1 MQFTGNGAL
10 RRGRRLCKKVELFT
24 GLEADSFA
32 WGYGDLGAGSWV
44 TPDAGFARLYG
55 EDSEATEFDAV
66 ACDERLLHAFEDG
79 VHGGFSLCTRQ
90 AGSLHNPLN
99 EVLLNHL
106 SRCP

>member
-1 MQFTGNGAL
+1 M
-10 RRGRRLCKKVELFT
+10 ELFT

-32 WGYGDLGAGSWV
+32 WGYGDFCAGSWV

-55 EDSEATEFDAV
+55 EDSEATELDAV
-66 ACDERLLHAFEDG
+66 ACHERLLHAFEDG
-79 VHGGFSLCTRQ
+79 VHGGFSLGTRQ

-99 EVLLNHL
+99 EVLLDHL